1 VTAAPQ
7 HQPTDPLWRRCW
19 SSLRWWVR
27 GVTGADAYDKYLE
40 WCRRTRHEPMAEK
53 AFWRDQCDRQ
63 DRNPQARCCWP
74 PLTDTLPIGPITG
87 GRGR

>member
-1 VTAAPQ
+1 MTAAPQ

>member
-1 VTAAPQ
+1 MTAAPQ

-19 SSLRWWVR
+19 SSLKWWVR

>member
-1 VTAAPQ
+1 MTAAPQ

-27 GVTGADAYDKYLE
+27 GVTGADAYDNYLE
-40 WCRRTRHEPMAEK
+40 WCRRSRHEPMSEK

-63 DRNPQARCCWP
+63 DRNPQARCC
-74 PLTDTLPIGPITG
+74 
-87 GRGR
+87 